1 MRNIIKNQ
9 QITNI
14 FILYHFSDCGVF
26 SCMFAEFTSRDS
38 KITFDQ
44 SRMEYFRAK
53 MVFEIMTGRLLL

>member
-1 MRNIIKNQ
+1 MSDIIDNQ
-9 QITNI
+9 RITKI
-14 FILYHFSDCGVF
+14 FILYNFSDCGVF

-44 SRMEYFRAK
+44 SRMEYFREK